1 MLDKRAMRDAVT
13 RSVLDG
19 PATTASD
26 TRKAAAAN
34 AGLDGPRKAFVDKVT
49 RAAYKVTDEDVA
61 ALKAAGV
68 SEDEIFELAVCA
80 SLGEAGRQLDAALA
94 ALEQA

>member
-1 MLDKRAMRDAVT
+1 MPDKRALRDAVT

-19 PATTASD
+19 PATSSPE

-34 AGLDGPRKAFVDKVT
+34 HGLDPVRAAFVDKVT
-49 RAAYKVTDEDVA
+49 RTAYKVTDEDVA

-68 SEDEIFELAVCA
+68 AEDEIFELAVCA
-80 SLGEAGRQLDAALA
+80 ALGESTRQLEAALA

>member
-1 MLDKRAMRDAVT
+1 MLDKRALREAVT

-19 PATTASD
+19 PATTSSE

-34 AGLDGPRKAFVDKVT
+34 AGLDGARKAFVDKVT
-49 RAAYKVTDEDVA
+49 RTAYKVTDADVA
-61 ALKAAGV
+61 AVKAAGA

-80 SLGEAGRQLDAALA
+80 SIGEAGRQLDAALA